1 MPATEMQ
8 LKESTV
14 DFIKD
19 LVEQSYHDE
28 DMYDFI
34 SEYGEDKFVQYYEEY
49 VCFGEQYNYR
59 AVDTFIEEFG
69 LDNVSSFED
78 AYRGEWNS
86 KAEYAENYVSDCYS
100 FDIPG
105 FLEIDWDTTFENLD
119 CVYANGFVFD
129 SQF

>member
-8 LKESTV
+8 LKESTA

-19 LVEQSYHDE
+19 LVEQSYYDE
-28 DMYDFI
+28 DMYVFI
-34 SEYGEDKFVQYYEEY
+34 NEHGEDNFVQYYEDY
-49 VCFGEQYNYR
+49 VQFGESYNYG
-59 AVDTFIEEFG
+59 AVDTFIEKFG
-69 LDNVSSFED
+69 IDNLQSFED
-78 AYRGEWNS
+78 AFRGEWNS

-100 FDIPG
+100 FEMPG
-105 FLEIDWDTTFENLD
+105 FIEIDWDTTFENLD